1 MERTMSVEDKIRR
14 AEEIYNRRRESN
26 TRYNSNTTRVSV
38 NNKKD
43 FKLFKR
49 LIWQIITCLFIYF
62 VFYFC
67 VMNNYVFSEDL
78 KSKVREIL
86 SYDINFQEVYT
97 KLNSMYTN
105 LTNEKQL
112 EDNNLAPNEKN
123 KVEEENKN
131 SGEDKKENL
140 EESNNQEN
148 ANTNT
153 NTEIAN
159 VEETLKEENIGGAV
173 EENNEKV
180 EETTNL
186 SQEEQDIVDVK
197 NTASFIV
204 PVEGYVSSKF
214 GIRNP
219 TTSTVP
225 KNHTG
230 LDIAAMSGTVI
241 RSATDGVVIQN
252 SSQGDY
258 GNHLKIKIGDV
269 TMIYAHCKTLY
280 VNEGDK
286 VTQGQEIA
294 EVGTTGNSTGPH
306 LHFEIRKADRFVDP
320 QKIINI

>member
-26 TRYNSNTTRVSV
+26 TRYNSNTARVSV

-49 LIWQIITCLFIYF
+49 LIWQIIICLLIYF
-62 VFYFC
+62 TFYFC

-86 SYDINFQEVYT
+86 SYDINFQEVYI
-97 KLNSMYTN
+97 KLNSMYSN
-105 LTNEKQL
+105 LTNENQVK
-112 EDNNLAPNEKN
+112 NSNLTSNEEN

-131 SGEDKKENL
+131 SIEDKKENL
-140 EESNNQEN
+140 EESNSQEN
-148 ANTNT
+148 LDT
-153 NTEIAN
+153 NTETADTK
-159 VEETLKEENIGGAV
+159 ETLKEENIGGAV

-180 EETTNL
+180 EETTSL

-204 PVEGYVSSKF
+204 PVEGYISSKF

-230 LDIAAMSGTVI
+230 LDIAAMSGTVV

-269 TMIYAHCKTLY
+269 TMVYAHCKTLY
-280 VNEGDK
+280 VNEGDN
-286 VTQGQEIA
+286 VVQGQEIA

>member
-26 TRYNSNTTRVSV
+26 TRYNSNTARVSV

-49 LIWQIITCLFIYF
+49 LIWQIIICLLIYF
-62 VFYFC
+62 TFYFC

-86 SYDINFQEVYT
+86 SYDINFQEVYI
-97 KLNSMYTN
+97 KLNSMYSN
-105 LTNEKQL
+105 LTNENQVK
-112 EDNNLAPNEKN
+112 NSNLTSNEEN

-131 SGEDKKENL
+131 SIEDKKENL
-140 EESNNQEN
+140 EESNSQEN
-148 ANTNT
+148 LDTNMET
-153 NTEIAN
+153 ADTK
-159 VEETLKEENIGGAV
+159 ETLKEENIGGAI

-180 EETTNL
+180 EETTSL

-204 PVEGYVSSKF
+204 PVEGYISSKF

-219 TTSTVP
+219 TTSNVP

-230 LDIAAMSGTVI
+230 LDIAAMSGTVV

-269 TMIYAHCKTLY
+269 TMVYAHCKTLY
-280 VNEGDK
+280 VNEGDN
-286 VTQGQEIA
+286 VVQGQEIA

>member
-1 MERTMSVEDKIRR
+1 MSVEDKIRR
-14 AEEIYNRRRESN
+14 AEEIYNRRRENN

-49 LIWQIITCLFIYF
+49 LIWQIIICLLIYF
-62 VFYFC
+62 AFYFC

-78 KSKVREIL
+78 KSKVKEIL

-105 LTNEKQL
+105 LNNENQL
-112 EDNNLAPNEKN
+112 ENNNLVPNEEN

-131 SGEDKKENL
+131 SIEDKKENL
-140 EESNNQEN
+140 EESKKEDSNN
-148 ANTNT
+148 T
-153 NTEIAN
+153 TEVAN
-159 VEETLKEENIGGAV
+159 VEETSKEENIGGAV
-173 EENNEKV
+173 EENNEKI

-204 PVEGYVSSKF
+204 PVEGYISSKF
-214 GIRNP
+214 GMRNP

-230 LDIAAMSGTVI
+230 LDIAAMSGTVV

-269 TMIYAHCKTLY
+269 TMVYAHCKTLY
-280 VNEGDK
+280 VNEGDN
-286 VTQGQEIA
+286 VVQGQEIA

>member
-26 TRYNSNTTRVSV
+26 TRYNSNTARVSV

-49 LIWQIITCLFIYF
+49 LIWQIIICLLIYF
-62 VFYFC
+62 TFYFC
-67 VMNNYVFSEDL
+67 VMNNYVFSENL

-86 SYDINFQEVYT
+86 SYDINFQEVYI
-97 KLNSMYTN
+97 KLNSMYVN
-105 LTNEKQL
+105 LSNENQPK
-112 EDNNLAPNEKN
+112 DNSLTPNEEK
-123 KVEEENKN
+123 KN

-159 VEETLKEENIGGAV
+159 VQETLKEENIGGAV
-173 EENNEKV
+173 EENNENI

-204 PVEGYVSSKF
+204 PVEGYISSKF

-230 LDIAAMSGTVI
+230 LDIAAMSGTVV

-269 TMIYAHCKTLY
+269 TMVYAHCKTLY
-280 VNEGDK
+280 VNEGDN
-286 VTQGQEIA
+286 VVQGQEIA

>member
-26 TRYNSNTTRVSV
+26 TRYNSNTARVSV

-49 LIWQIITCLFIYF
+49 LIWQIIICLLIYF
-62 VFYFC
+62 TFYFC

-86 SYDINFQEVYT
+86 SYDINFQEVYI
-97 KLNSMYTN
+97 KLNSMYSN
-105 LTNEKQL
+105 LTNENQVK
-112 EDNNLAPNEKN
+112 NSNLTSNEEN

-131 SGEDKKENL
+131 SIEDKKENL
-140 EESNNQEN
+140 EESNSQEN
-148 ANTNT
+148 LDTNMET
-153 NTEIAN
+153 ADTK
-159 VEETLKEENIGGAV
+159 ETLKEENIGGAI

-180 EETTNL
+180 EETTSL

-204 PVEGYVSSKF
+204 PVEGYISSKF

-230 LDIAAMSGTVI
+230 LDIAAMSGTVV

-269 TMIYAHCKTLY
+269 TMVYAHCKTLY
-280 VNEGDK
+280 VNEGDN
-286 VTQGQEIA
+286 VVQGQEIA